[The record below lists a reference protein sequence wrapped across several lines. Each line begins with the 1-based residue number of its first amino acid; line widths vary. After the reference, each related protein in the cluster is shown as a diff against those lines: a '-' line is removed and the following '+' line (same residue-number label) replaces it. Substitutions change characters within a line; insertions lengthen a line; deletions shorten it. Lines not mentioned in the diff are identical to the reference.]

1 MYNTGSP
8 VLRATS
14 ELLMSLGIVSFSAIR
29 WWTISEKPGMLKF
42 MGLQSIRHDLAA
54 EQQQCYLWYIGG
66 SLLLKMLLE

>member
-66 SLLLKMLLE
+66 SHLLKMLLE